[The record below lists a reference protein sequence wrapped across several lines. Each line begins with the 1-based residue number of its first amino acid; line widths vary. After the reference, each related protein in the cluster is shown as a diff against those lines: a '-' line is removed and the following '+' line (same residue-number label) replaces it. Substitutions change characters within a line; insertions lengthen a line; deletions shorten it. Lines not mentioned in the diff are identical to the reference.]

1 MRRTVFDPTLP
12 LELQEFQYAARPAH
26 LKGVRVG
33 IVENTKANSK
43 ELLCQVALS
52 MQEQFGTKLVHI
64 DRKKSSG
71 HAVSAEAIARLHRD
85 ADIVLAG
92 VGD

>member
-12 LELQEFQYAARPAH
+12 LEIQEFQYAVRPAS
-26 LKGVRVG
+26 LKGLRVG
-33 IVENTKANSK
+33 IVENTKANSR
-43 ELLCQVALS
+43 ELLYQVALS

-71 HAVSAEAIARLHRD
+71 HAVSPDAVATLRRD
-85 ADIVLAG
+85 VNIVLAG